1 MLTLK
6 TKNARFEWVDDDV
19 ESVVTLSS
27 VDDEATLV
35 RKLKRIIELVEVHQG
50 QEGNAA
56 LLNVVPPLPRGAASA
71 LDKAYEGTV
80 ATNGW
85 AAAYGPPALP
95 ERLLGEVELIPP
107 GEDA

>member
-1 MLTLK
+1 MSLKLK
-6 TKNARFEWVDDDV
+6 TKSVRFEFVDDDV

-27 VDDEATLV
+27 DDDEAILV
-35 RKLKRIIELVEVHQG
+35 RKMRRLIELVEVHQG

-56 LLNVVPPLPRGAASA
+56 LMPLAERMTAPAVTFVPPAP
-71 LDKAYEGTV
+71 
-80 ATNGW
+80 TNGW

-95 ERLLGEVELIPP
+95 DRLKGEVELIPP